1 MARGGNPATWSATDL
16 AKAVTFATDWLGV
29 YLEEVNALN
38 VYPVPDGDTGTNMHL
53 TMQSVRRQLA
63 DSDASDMAGVAHAL
77 SYGSLL
83 GARGNSGVILSQVLK
98 GFAESIRD
106 SRRLTGADLAEALVS
121 GSEAAYAAVMKPV
134 EGTILTVVREAAEAA
149 EKRFTNDDDAEA
161 PQLPAPRRSAKPTP
175 ARLPAK
181 RFPAGESLRQRS
193 TTGGPSEER
202 ESSDAPDV
210 TPLDLLRLAFEE
222 GQASLARTPDLLPIL
237 KQAGVVDAGGHG
249 FLRLI
254 EGIIAYFE
262 GLPLPPKPKIER
274 RAQQQFEEEEFGF
287 CTEFL
292 LADVEVPTQEI
303 RELVAPY
310 GDSLLVVGAEG
321 FVKGH
326 IHTEEPEKLLAE
338 VSRFGRMVRSKV
350 EDMSEQHSEIL
361 ADVDAAAAEAP
372 RTAAVAVASGYGI
385 TRVFRSLRVRVVGGG
400 QTDNPSVQDIADAVR
415 SVGADDVIVMPN
427 NKNIIL
433 AAERVGDL
441 VEGKRVR
448 VLPTRT
454 LGQGLAAAVLFQESA
469 GIDELFDEMEA
480 AAQGSLTLEVT
491 RASRDVELNGVSV
504 REGDAIGL
512 VDGQLQASARGYA
525 DVLLELLEAHGGDY
539 EVASLFYAPDI
550 GDEGAQAVVE
560 KVAET
565 HPDLEVEVHAG
576 APDLYPFL
584 VVLE

>member
-1 MARGGNPATWSATDL
+1 MARGGNLAAWSAADV
-16 AKAVTFATDWLGV
+16 AKAISFATDWLGV
-29 YLEEVNALN
+29 YVEEVNALN

-53 TMQSVRRQLA
+53 TMQSVRRQLT
-63 DSDASDMAGVAHAL
+63 DAQPSDMPGVAHAL
-77 SYGSLL
+77 AYGSLL

-98 GFAESIRD
+98 GFSEAIREAG
-106 SRRLTGADLAEALVS
+106 RLTGADLAEALVA

-149 EKRFTNDDDAEA
+149 EQRFTTGDGEADAEA
-161 PQLPAPRRSAKPTP
+161 ARQEPPALPQRE
-175 ARLPAK
+175 AK
-181 RFPAGESLRQRS
+181 RAPAGESLHMRRQLGVLPRQDD
-193 TTGGPSEER
+193 GA
-202 ESSDAPDV
+202 DAADV
-210 TPLDLLRLAFEE
+210 TPLDLLRTAYEA

-249 FLRLI
+249 FLRI
-254 EGIIAYFE
+254 VEGIIAYFE
-262 GLPLPPKPKIER
+262 GLPLPPPPKVER
-274 RAQQQFEEEEFGF
+274 RAQQQFDEEEFGF

-361 ADVDAAAAEAP
+361 ADVDAAAAEPP
-372 RTAAVAVASGYGI
+372 RTAAVAVANGYGV
-385 TRVFRSLRVRVVGGG
+385 TRAFRSLGVRVVGGG

-427 NKNIIL
+427 NKNIIM

-454 LGQGLAAAVLFQESA
+454 LGQGLAAAVLFQENA
-469 GIDELFDEMEA
+469 DADELFAEMEA
-480 AAQGSLTLEVT
+480 AARGSLTLEVT
-491 RASRDVELNGVSV
+491 RASRDVVLDGVSV

-512 VDGQLQASARGYA
+512 VDGTLATSARGYV
-525 DVLLELLEAHGGDY
+525 DVLMELLADRAAEY
-539 EVASLFYAPDI
+539 EIATLFYAPDV
-550 GDEGAQAVVE
+550 GEEGAEAVVE
-560 KVAET
+560 RIAVA
-565 HPDLEVEVHAG
+565 HPDLEVEVHPG

-584 VVLE
+584 MVLE